1 MFFALRRKRKKDERK
16 KKFLVPT
23 DVFEFFFGRRSQ
35 SSAGS
40 FFFRVRGFSFSI
52 LGHEFN
58 SDTCRLLR
66 RTSGAFNI
74 SNEENCGTKRASAC
88 VVRVLFCL
96 QRLEYSTRGLL
107 LRAHSLAHAERATR
121 RSSSAATLF
130 ARARARCGKF
140 KPVTVLFFFSN
151 DNVLK
156 K

>member
-1 MFFALRRKRKKDERK
+1 MKERKNFWCQPMCSSFFRKK
-16 KKFLVPT
+16 
-23 DVFEFFFGRRSQ
+23 RSQ